1 MADEINLGRFE
12 GDRIVVHFGGDF
24 SGIDA
29 YTFANSLIGFADTAR
44 AVNATIDP
52 GQEIEIILEE
62 FGPGSFRARLRR
74 IRRDH
79 GGLLSRG
86 VEAVFWGILATL
98 IYENVIKSDA
108 HVRVVIQTDEVRLHH
123 GSETIVVPR
132 HLYEACENAKKN
144 PAVQRGLER
153 TFRPLNENKN
163 VTEFGLTTRID
174 DPKPIVRIPRSQF
187 ELFTAPDA
195 VTQVSPTERVRKE
208 TARLYI
214 LKAWLKHAKR
224 KWSFEWNGVPISAP
238 ITDTDFL
245 DRLQRREHLLGAG
258 DALDVEITFKQFF
271 DDELG
276 VHVNEP
282 DSYVVT
288 KVIRPVPREGH

>member
-1 MADEINLGRFE
+1 LSSTSAAILA
-12 GDRIVVHFGGDF
+12 V
-24 SGIDA
+24 ST

-86 VEAVFWGILATL
+86 VEAVFWGIVATL

-153 TFRPLNENKN
+153 TFRPLNDNKN

-208 TARLYI
+208 TARLY
-214 LKAWLKHAKR
+214 
-224 KWSFEWNGVPISAP
+224 
-238 ITDTDFL
+238 T
-245 DRLQRREHLLGAG
+245 
-258 DALDVEITFKQFF
+258 LDVEITFKQFF

-288 KVIRPVPREGH
+288 KVIRPEPREGH